1 MKVKQTH
8 ILKRGFTLIEM
19 MVVVAIIAIL
29 AVIGLPYYQEYTQR
43 AKLMEAVKLTAGLRI
58 AYEEEY
64 ATGNLPLW
72 RPDGT
77 YWPNNN
83 DPVRIAT
90 LNRLKAMAATL
101 QGKYVERV
109 EISNLNRG
117 VILVYF
123 QRRLAF
129 DKKRQL
135 RAYVF

>member
-1 MKVKQTH
+1 MKVKRTR

-64 ATGNLPLW
+64 AAGNLPLW

-77 YWPNNN
+77 YWQNN
-83 DPVRIAT
+83 DPVLTAAI
-90 LNRLKAMAATL
+90 NRLKARAATL
-101 QGKYVERV
+101 QGKYV
-109 EISNLNRG
+109 
-117 VILVYF
+117 
-123 QRRLAF
+123 
-129 DKKRQL
+129 
-135 RAYVF
+135 

>member
-1 MKVKQTH
+1 MKVKQTR

-64 ATGNLPLW
+64 AAGNLPLW
-72 RPDGT
+72 GPDGNYT
-77 YWPNNN
+77 QRNHN
-83 DPVRIAT
+83 DPVLIAAM
-90 LNRLKAMAATL
+90 NRLKARAATL

-109 EISNLNRG
+109 EISNLQRS

-123 QRRLAF
+123 KDGSHSTRSGS
-129 DKKRQL
+129 
-135 RAYVF
+135 